1 MKKFYKIFVS
11 ALCAAFIAVPVLF
24 AACGPT
30 EDKGT
35 GDDSKE
41 PELID
46 YVSNLKLDLT
56 SETKKQ
62 EVTVRL
68 YVDGDTTHFDAV
80 KNSTV
85 TPDTDLSAYDSI
97 GYIKAR
103 YLAINTPESTG
114 KIEKWGKTASNFT
127 HDKLASATSIIVESD
142 DGNWNS
148 DSTGSRFMLWVWYK
162 PAGATDYR
170 NLNVEILQ
178 NGFALASKTSNN
190 RYAAVATAALDQAK
204 ENKLHVYSPAST
216 KDENFYEGEA
226 IPLSLKELRCHVTDY
241 LQISVRVTGIVVAL
255 FSNTAYIQDY
265 DAETDSYYGM
275 AVYIGYEKGYINTVL
290 SVGNE
295 VNVVG
300 SVTEF
305 QGTYQI
311 SGVTYNLMKPNAS
324 TNTTIIS
331 QDNEIV
337 FSDVTAYDLK
347 NKLCSV
353 NFDVEDE
360 EGNESQETVNISYGD
375 TVTATA
381 VKVSNLN
388 VVDAYTTQK
397 EDSASKGAI
406 SLTCQASDG
415 TTITVRTEVLY
426 DSDGTLVTQ
435 DRFLNKTITVKGIV
449 EKYEGNFQIKAY
461 LLDYIEILP

>member
-1 MKKFYKIFVS
+1 MKKFYKFLVS
-11 ALCAAFIAVPVLF
+11 ALCAAFVAVPVFF
-24 AACGPT
+24 AACGPA
-30 EDKGT
+30 ES
-35 GDDSKE
+35 DDGPGGLQE
-41 PELID
+41 PEIID
-46 YVSNLKLDLT
+46 YAGNLKLDLT

-68 YVDGDTTHFDAV
+68 YVDGDTTHFDPV
-80 KNSTV
+80 SNSTL
-85 TPDTDLSAYDSI
+85 TPGTDLSAFDSI
-97 GYIKAR
+97 GYVKAR

-162 PAGATDYR
+162 PAGSDDYR

-190 RYAAVATAALDQAK
+190 RYAEVATAALDQAK
-204 ENKLHVYSPAST
+204 ANKLHVYSPADT

-241 LQISVRVTGIVVAL
+241 LQKSVRVTGIVVAL
-255 FSNTAYIQDY
+255 FSNTAYVQDY
-265 DAETDSYYGM
+265 DAETNSYYGM

-311 SGVTYNLMKPNAS
+311 SGVSYNLMKPNAS

-331 QDNEIV
+331 QNNEIV
-337 FSDVTAYDLK
+337 FTDVTAYDLL
-347 NKLCSV
+347 NKQCSV
-353 NFDVEDE
+353 SFEVTDEDGTETE
-360 EGNESQETVNISYGD
+360 ETLVVPYGD

-388 VVDAYTTQK
+388 VIDAYTTQK
-397 EDSASKGAI
+397 EESANKGAI
-406 SLTCQASDG
+406 SLTCRAEDG

-449 EKYEGNFQIKAY
+449 EKFEGNFQIKAY